1 MRAAHGDALRM
12 ASNLPDTRPFAGFE
26 WMLAGRY
33 LRARRR
39 EGFISVISLFS
50 FLGILLGVATLIVVM
65 AVLNGFRAELLD
77 KILGFQGH
85 ASVYHSDVS
94 PVQDYQELQDRIS
107 KIPGVTRAVALVE
120 GQAMASSLRNN
131 TGALVRGISET
142 DIQKLPSLNN
152 DNLRTALKEPGIPDE
167 QSSFKGFDVAGG
179 VAIGERMAW
188 RHQLGLGSN
197 ITIISPEG
205 PDTVVGNTPRIRDY
219 PVVAIFKVGMSD
231 YDENIIYMPLKEAQE
246 YFVMDEGVTQIEV
259 MVDNPDAIDS
269 MRMALMD
276 VAGENMQVQT
286 WKERNMTFFNALA
299 VERNVMFLVLTMII
313 LVAALNII
321 SGLIML
327 VKDKGRDIAILRTM
341 GATRGAIQR
350 VFFLTGAAIGVA
362 GTLGGFVVGL
372 LICLNTERIRQFI
385 SWVSGVDP
393 FNPELYYLS
402 QLPAK
407 MDSWQTFSIVL
418 MAMGLSFAATLYPS
432 WRAAR
437 LDPVEALRYE

>member
-1 MRAAHGDALRM
+1 MDK
-12 ASNLPDTRPFAGFE
+12 SLPDTRPFARFE

-85 ASVYHSDVS
+85 VAVYRFDVS
-94 PVQDYQELQDRIS
+94 PIPDYEALQQRLS
-107 KIPGVTRAVALVE
+107 AIPGVTRAVGLVE

-131 TGALVRGISET
+131 TGALVRGISEA

-152 DNLRTALKEPGIPDE
+152 ENLRTAMKEEGVPDE
-167 QSSFKGFDVAGG
+167 AASFAGFDASGG

-188 RHQLGLGSN
+188 RHQLGIGSR

-205 PDTVVGNTPRIRDY
+205 PETVLGTAPRIRDY

-231 YDENIIYMPLKEAQE
+231 YDENVIYMPLAEAQD
-246 YFVMDEGVTQIEV
+246 YFVTEEGVNQIEV
-259 MVDNPDAIDS
+259 MVDNPDEVEAYLLPI
-269 MRMALMD
+269 MD
-276 VAGENMQVQT
+276 AAGEGMAVTT
-286 WKERNMTFFNALA
+286 WKARNSTFFNALA

-341 GATRGAIQR
+341 GATRGTIQR

-362 GTLGGFVVGL
+362 GTLGGFIVGL

-393 FNPELYYLS
+393 FNPELYYLA

-407 MDSWQTFSIVL
+407 MDSWQTVLIVL
-418 MAMGLSFAATLYPS
+418 MSLGLSFAATLYPS
-432 WRAAR
+432 WRAAK

>member
-1 MRAAHGDALRM
+1 MDK
-12 ASNLPDTRPFAGFE
+12 SLPDTRPFARFE

-85 ASVYHSDVS
+85 IAVYRADVN
-94 PVQDYQELQDRIS
+94 PIPDYEALQQKLS
-107 KIPGVTRAVALVE
+107 AIPGVTRAVGLVE

-131 TGALVRGISET
+131 TGALVRGISEA
-142 DIQKLPSLNN
+142 DIQKVPSLNN
-152 DNLRTALKEPGIPDE
+152 ENLRTALKEEGVPDVTA
-167 QSSFKGFDVAGG
+167 SFQGFDASGG
-179 VAIGERMAW
+179 VAVGERMAW
-188 RHQLGLGSN
+188 RHQLGLGSRL
-197 ITIISPEG
+197 TIISPEG
-205 PDTVVGNTPRIRDY
+205 PETVLGSTPRIRDY

-231 YDENIIYMPLKEAQE
+231 YDENVIYMPLSEAQE
-246 YFVMDEGVTQIEV
+246 YFLTEEGVNQIEV
-259 MVDNPDAIDS
+259 MVEDPDEVEAYLLPI
-269 MRMALMD
+269 MD
-276 VAGENMQVQT
+276 AAGEGMAVTT
-286 WKERNMTFFNALA
+286 WKARNTTFFNALA

-341 GATRGAIQR
+341 GATRGTIQR

-362 GTLGGFVVGL
+362 GTFGGFIVGL

-393 FNPELYYLS
+393 FNPELYYLA

-407 MDSWQTFSIVL
+407 MDSWQTVMILL
-418 MAMGLSFAATLYPS
+418 MSLGLSFAATLYPS
-432 WRAAR
+432 WRAAK

>member
-1 MRAAHGDALRM
+1 MDK
-12 ASNLPDTRPFAGFE
+12 SLPDTRPFAPFE

-85 ASVYHSDVS
+85 VSVYHADVS
-94 PVQDYQELQDRIS
+94 PVADYPDLAAKLSQ
-107 KIPGVTRAVALVE
+107 IPGITRAVPLVE
-120 GQAMASSLRNN
+120 GQAMASSLHNN
-131 TGALVRGISET
+131 TGALVRGISEA

-152 DNLRTALKEPGIPDE
+152 DNLRSAINKDYIPDE
-167 QSSFKGFDVAGG
+167 KASFKGFDQAGG

-188 RHQLGLGSN
+188 RHQLGLGSR

-205 PDTVVGNTPRIRDY
+205 PDTVIGNAPRIRDY

-231 YDENIIYMPLKEAQE
+231 YDENVIYMPLSEAQD
-246 YFVMDEGVTQIEV
+246 YFVTDDGVNQVEV
-259 MVDNPDAIDS
+259 MVDDPDKVEDYLPAI
-269 MRMALMD
+269 MGA
-276 VAGENMQVQT
+276 AGEGMAVST
-286 WKERNMTFFNALA
+286 WKDRNSTFFNALA

-327 VKDKGRDIAILRTM
+327 VKDKGHDIAILRTM
-341 GATRGAIQR
+341 GATRGTIQR
-350 VFFLTGAAIGVA
+350 VFFLTGAAIGTA
-362 GTLGGFVVGL
+362 GTLGGFIVGL

-385 SWVSGVDP
+385 SWLSGVDP
-393 FNPELYYLS
+393 FNPELYYLA
-402 QLPAK
+402 QLPAR
-407 MDSWQTFSIVL
+407 MDSYQTVLIVMMSL
-418 MAMGLSFAATLYPS
+418 ALSFAATLYPS
-432 WRAAR
+432 WRAAK

>member
-1 MRAAHGDALRM
+1 MDK
-12 ASNLPDTRPFAGFE
+12 SLPDTRPFARFE

-85 ASVYHSDVS
+85 VAVYRSDVN
-94 PVQDYQELQDRIS
+94 PIPDYEALQQRLS
-107 KIPGVTRAVALVE
+107 AIPGVTRAVGLVE

-131 TGALVRGISET
+131 TGALVRGISEA

-152 DNLRTALKEPGIPDE
+152 ENLRTALKEEGVPDVTA
-167 QSSFKGFDVAGG
+167 SFMGFDASGG

-188 RHQLGLGSN
+188 RHQLGLGSR

-205 PDTVVGNTPRIRDY
+205 PETVLGTAPRIRDY

-231 YDENIIYMPLKEAQE
+231 YDENVIYMPLAEAQD
-246 YFVMDEGVTQIEV
+246 YFVTEEGVNQIEV
-259 MVDNPDAIDS
+259 MVENPDDVEAYLLPI
-269 MRMALMD
+269 MD
-276 VAGENMQVQT
+276 AAGEGMAVTT
-286 WKERNMTFFNALA
+286 WKARNSTFFNALA

-341 GATRGAIQR
+341 GATRGTIQR
-350 VFFLTGAAIGVA
+350 LFFLTGAAIGVA
-362 GTLGGFVVGL
+362 GTLGGFIVGL

-393 FNPELYYLS
+393 FNPELYYLA

-407 MDSWQTFSIVL
+407 MDSSQTVLIVL
-418 MAMGLSFAATLYPS
+418 MSLGLSFAATLYPS
-432 WRAAR
+432 WRAAK

>member
-1 MRAAHGDALRM
+1 M
-12 ASNLPDTRPFAGFE
+12 ANTLPDTRPFAPFE

-85 ASVYHSDVS
+85 VSVYRSDTS
-94 PVQDYQELQDRIS
+94 PLPDYAALAQRLTQ
-107 KIPGVTRAVALVE
+107 IPGVVRAVPLVE
-120 GQAMASSLRNN
+120 GQAMASSLHNN
-131 TGALVRGISET
+131 TGALVRGISEA

-152 DNLRTALKEPGIPDE
+152 GDLRTALNKDYTPDATP
-167 QSSFKGFDVAGG
+167 SFKGFETAGG

-188 RHQLGLGSN
+188 RHQLGLGSR
-197 ITIISPEG
+197 ITVISPDG
-205 PDTVVGNTPRIRDY
+205 PDTVIGNAPRIRDY

-231 YDENIIYMPLKEAQE
+231 YDENVLYMPLSEAQD
-246 YFVMDEGVTQIEV
+246 YFVTDEGVNQIEV
-259 MVDNPDAIDS
+259 MVDDPDNVEQYLLPIMTEAGTD
-269 MRMALMD
+269 MA
-276 VAGENMQVQT
+276 VSN
-286 WKERNMTFFNALA
+286 WKERNSTFFNALA

-341 GATRGAIQR
+341 GATRGTVQR

-362 GTLGGFVVGL
+362 GTLGGFVTGL

-385 SWVSGVDP
+385 SWISGVDP
-393 FNPELYYLS
+393 FNPELYYLA
-402 QLPAK
+402 QLPAR
-407 MDSWQTFSIVL
+407 MDSWQTVLIV
-418 MAMGLSFAATLYPS
+418 AMSLGLSFAATLYPS
-432 WRAAR
+432 WRAAK

>member
-1 MRAAHGDALRM
+1 MDK
-12 ASNLPDTRPFAGFE
+12 SLPDTRPFAAFE

-85 ASVYHSDVS
+85 VS
-94 PVQDYQELQDRIS
+94 IYRTDAAPLAGYQELSQRIARV
-107 KIPGVTRAVALVE
+107 PGVVRAVPLVE
-120 GQAMASSLRNN
+120 GQAMASSLHNN
-131 TGALVRGISET
+131 TGALVRGIAEA
-142 DIQKLPSLNN
+142 DIEKLPSLNN
-152 DNLRTALKEPGIPDE
+152 ATLRTAINPDFTPD
-167 QSSFKGFDVAGG
+167 SPPSFKGFDASGG

-188 RHQLGLGSN
+188 RHQLGLGSR

-205 PDTVVGNTPRIRDY
+205 PDTVVGTAPRLRDY

-231 YDENIIYMPLKEAQE
+231 YDENVIYMPLAESQD
-246 YFVMDEGVTQIEV
+246 YFVTDDGVNQIEI
-259 MVDNPDAIDS
+259 MVADPDNVEQYLLPVLAEAGTD
-269 MRMALMD
+269 MA
-276 VAGENMQVQT
+276 VST
-286 WKERNMTFFNALA
+286 WKDRNSTFFNALA

-327 VKDKGRDIAILRTM
+327 VKDKSRDIAILRTM

-350 VFFLTGAAIGVA
+350 VFFLTGAAIGTA
-362 GTLGGFVVGL
+362 GTIAGFITGL

-393 FNPELYYLS
+393 FNPELYYLA

-407 MDSWQTFSIVL
+407 MDSWETLMIVL
-418 MAMGLSFAATLYPS
+418 MALGLSFAATLYPS

>member
-1 MRAAHGDALRM
+1 MDN
-12 ASNLPDTRPFAGFE
+12 SLPDTKAFAPFE

-85 ASVYHSDVS
+85 VSVYHADVS
-94 PVQDYQELQDRIS
+94 PIGDYQDLAS
-107 KIPGVTRAVALVE
+107 KLAKVPGVTRAVPLVE
-120 GQAMASSLRNN
+120 GQAMASSLHNN
-131 TGALVRGISET
+131 TGALVRGISEA

-152 DNLRTALKEPGIPDE
+152 KDLRTAFNKDLEPDE
-167 QSSFKGFDVAGG
+167 HPSFKGFDTAGG

-188 RHQLGLGSN
+188 RHQLGLGSR
-197 ITIISPEG
+197 ITIISPDG
-205 PDTVVGNTPRIRDY
+205 PDTVIGNAPRIRDY
-219 PVVAIFKVGMSD
+219 PVTAIFKVGMSD
-231 YDENIIYMPLKEAQE
+231 YDENVIYMPLSEAQD
-246 YFVMDEGVTQIEV
+246 YFVTDNGVNQIEV
-259 MVDNPDAIDS
+259 MVDDPDNVDRYT
-269 MRMALMD
+269 MPLMAA
-276 VAGENMQVQT
+276 AGDGMAVST
-286 WKERNMTFFNALA
+286 WKDRNSTFFNALA

-341 GATRGAIQR
+341 GATRGTIQR
-350 VFFLTGAAIGVA
+350 VFFLTGAAIGTA
-362 GTLGGFVVGL
+362 GTLGGFLVGL

-393 FNPELYYLS
+393 FNPELYYLA
-402 QLPAK
+402 QLPAR
-407 MDSWQTFSIVL
+407 MDSFQTVLIV
-418 MAMGLSFAATLYPS
+418 AMSLLLSFAATLYPS
-432 WRAAR
+432 WRAAK

>member
-1 MRAAHGDALRM
+1 MDK
-12 ASNLPDTRPFAGFE
+12 SLPDTRPFSRFE

-85 ASVYHSDVS
+85 VAVYRSDVS
-94 PVQDYQELQDRIS
+94 PIPNYQDLQQKLS
-107 KIPGVTRAVALVE
+107 AIPGVTRAVALVE

-131 TGALVRGISET
+131 TGALVRGISEA
-142 DIQKLPSLNN
+142 DILKVPSLNN
-152 DNLRTALKEPGIPDE
+152 ENLRTALKQEGIPDE
-167 QSSFKGFDVAGG
+167 TPSFKGFDASGG

-188 RHQLGLGSN
+188 RHQLGLGSV

-205 PDTVVGNTPRIRDY
+205 PETVLGTAPRIRDY

-231 YDENIIYMPLKEAQE
+231 YDENVIYMPLSEAQE
-246 YFVMDEGVTQIEV
+246 YFVTEDGVNQIEV
-259 MVDNPDAIDS
+259 MVDNPDEVESYLLPI
-269 MRMALMD
+269 MD
-276 VAGENMQVQT
+276 AAGEGIAVTT
-286 WKERNMTFFNALA
+286 WKARNSTFFNALA

-362 GTLGGFVVGL
+362 GTLGGFIAGL

-393 FNPELYYLS
+393 FNPELYYLA
-402 QLPAK
+402 QLPAR
-407 MDSWQTFSIVL
+407 MDSWQTVLIVL
-418 MAMGLSFAATLYPS
+418 MSLGLSFAATLYPS
-432 WRAAR
+432 WRAAK

>member
-1 MRAAHGDALRM
+1 M
-12 ASNLPDTRPFAGFE
+12 AKSLPDTRPFARFE

-85 ASVYHSDVS
+85 VSVYHSDVS
-94 PVQDYQELQDRIS
+94 PITDYEALAERLS
-107 KIPGVTRAVALVE
+107 KIPGVTRAVPLIE
-120 GQAMASSLRNN
+120 GQAMASSLHNN
-131 TGALVRGISET
+131 TGALVRGISEAN
-142 DIQKLPSLNN
+142 IQRLASLNN
-152 DNLRTALKEPGIPDE
+152 DNLRTAMNPEGIPDV
-167 QSSFKGFDVAGG
+167 QASFKGFDASGG

-188 RHQLGLGSN
+188 RHQLGLGSR
-197 ITIISPEG
+197 ITIISPDG
-205 PDTVVGNTPRIRDY
+205 PDTVMGTAPRIRDY

-231 YDENIIYMPLKEAQE
+231 YDENVIYMPLSEAQD
-246 YFVMDEGVTQIEV
+246 YFVTEDGVNQVEV
-259 MVDNPDAIDS
+259 MVDNPDEVEGYLSPIMEAAGS
-269 MRMALMD
+269 GMA
-276 VAGENMQVQT
+276 VTT
-286 WKERNMTFFNALA
+286 WKDRNSTFFNALA

-341 GATRGAIQR
+341 GATRGTIQR
-350 VFFLTGAAIGVA
+350 VFFLTGAAIGTA
-362 GTLGGFVVGL
+362 GTLGGFIVGL

-393 FNPELYYLS
+393 FNPELYYLA
-402 QLPAK
+402 QLPAR
-407 MDSWQTFSIVL
+407 MDSYQTVLIVL
-418 MAMGLSFAATLYPS
+418 MSLGLSFAATLYPS
-432 WRAAR
+432 WRAAK

>member
-1 MRAAHGDALRM
+1 MDK
-12 ASNLPDTRPFAGFE
+12 NLPDTKPFSRFE

-85 ASVYHSDVS
+85 AAIYRADVS
-94 PVQDYQELQDRIS
+94 PITDYQDLQ
-107 KIPGVTRAVALVE
+107 KKLEAIPGVIRAVPLVE
-120 GQAMASSLRNN
+120 GQAMASSLHNN
-131 TGALVRGISET
+131 TGALVRGVSEA
-142 DIQKLPSLNN
+142 DIQKIPSLNN
-152 DNLRTALKEPGIPDE
+152 DSLRTALKDEGIPDE
-167 QSSFKGFDVAGG
+167 TPSFKGFDGSGG

-188 RHQLGLGSN
+188 RHQLGLGSR

-231 YDENIIYMPLKEAQE
+231 YDENVIYMPLAEAQD
-246 YFVMDEGVTQIEV
+246 YFVTDEGVNQLEV
-259 MVDNPDAIDS
+259 MVDNPDEIEAYMKPIVDGVGEGMAIT
-269 MRMALMD
+269 
-276 VAGENMQVQT
+276 T
-286 WKERNMTFFNALA
+286 WKDRNSTFFNALA

-341 GATRGAIQR
+341 GATRGTIQR
-350 VFFLTGAAIGVA
+350 VFFLTGAAIGTA
-362 GTLGGFVVGL
+362 GTLGGFIVGL

-393 FNPELYYLS
+393 FNPELYYLA
-402 QLPAK
+402 QLPAR
-407 MDSWQTFSIVL
+407 MDSYQTVLIVL
-418 MAMGLSFAATLYPS
+418 MALGLSFAATLYPS
-432 WRAAR
+432 WRAAK

>member
-1 MRAAHGDALRM
+1 MTAA
-12 ASNLPDTRPFAGFE
+12 LPDTRPFARFE
-26 WMLAGRY
+26 WMLALRY

-39 EGFISVISLFS
+39 EGFISVITLFS

-85 ASVYHSDVS
+85 VS
-94 PVQDYQELQDRIS
+94 IYSNDLAPIQNYEALQKRVAE
-107 KIPGVTRAVALVE
+107 IPGVTRAVALVE
-120 GQAMASSLRNN
+120 GQAMASSLHNN
-131 TGALVRGISET
+131 TGALVRGIGEA
-142 DIQKLPSLNN
+142 DIAKLPSLNN
-152 DNLRTALKEPGIPDE
+152 DNLRTELQQPGTPDATP
-167 QSSFKGFDVAGG
+167 SFAGFDKSGG

-197 ITIISPEG
+197 LTIISPEG
-205 PDTVVGNTPRIRDY
+205 PETVVGNTPRIRDY

-231 YDENIIYMPLKEAQE
+231 YDENVIYMPLAEAQE
-246 YFVMDEGVTQIEV
+246 YFVTEDGVSQIEA
-259 MVDNPDAIDS
+259 MVKNPDAVDD
-269 MRMALMD
+269 MVAAFAAA
-276 VAGENMQVQT
+276 AGEGMQVQT
-286 WKERNMTFFNALA
+286 WKQRNMTFFNALA

-327 VKDKGRDIAILRTM
+327 VKDKSHDIAILRTM
-341 GATRGAIQR
+341 GATRGAVQR
-350 VFFLTGAAIGVA
+350 VFFITGAAIGTA
-362 GTLGGFVVGL
+362 GTLGGLITGL
-372 LICLNTERIRQFI
+372 LICLNVERIRQFI

-393 FNPELYYLS
+393 FNAELYYLA

-407 MDSWQTFSIVL
+407 MDPWQTLLIV
-418 MAMGLSFAATLYPS
+418 AMTLALSFGATLYPS

>member
-1 MRAAHGDALRM
+1 MDKG
-12 ASNLPDTRPFAGFE
+12 LPDTRPFAAFE
-26 WMLAGRY
+26 WMLAARY

-85 ASVYHSDVS
+85 ASVYHADVS
-94 PVQDYQELQDRIS
+94 PVSDYKTLQERLAA
-107 KIPGVTRAVALVE
+107 IPGVTRAVALVE

-152 DNLRTALKEPGIPDE
+152 ENLRTALKEQGIPDVTA
-167 QSSFKGFDVAGG
+167 SFAGFDASEG

-188 RHQLGLGSN
+188 RHQLGLGSS

-205 PDTVVGNTPRIRDY
+205 PDTIVGNAPRIREY

-231 YDENIIYMPLKEAQE
+231 YDENVIYMPLAEAQD
-246 YFVMDEGVTQIEV
+246 YFVMEEGVSQIEV
-259 MVDNPDAIDS
+259 MVEKPDSIEDMLLPLTDA
-269 MRMALMD
+269 
-276 VAGENMQVQT
+276 AGEGMQVNT
-286 WKERNMTFFNALA
+286 WKQRNMTFFNALA

-341 GATRGAIQR
+341 GATRGSIQR
-350 VFFLTGAAIGVA
+350 VFFLTGAAIGTV
-362 GTLGGFVVGL
+362 GTLAGFIVGL

-393 FNPELYYLS
+393 FNPELYYLA

-407 MDSWQTFSIVL
+407 MDSWETFTIVL
-418 MAMGLSFAATLYPS
+418 MALGLSFAATLYPS

>member
-1 MRAAHGDALRM
+1 MDKG
-12 ASNLPDTRPFAGFE
+12 LPDTKPFAAFE

-85 ASVYHSDVS
+85 ASVYHADVS
-94 PVQDYQELQDRIS
+94 PIQNYQGLQLRLT

-131 TGALVRGISET
+131 TGALVRGISEA

-152 DNLRTALKEPGIPDE
+152 DKLRTAMNDE
-167 QSSFKGFDVAGG
+167 GNEDQSPSLAGFDKLGG
-179 VAIGERMAW
+179 IAVGERLAW
-188 RHQLGLGSN
+188 RHQIGLGSRL
-197 ITIISPEG
+197 TIISPDG
-205 PDTVVGNTPRIRDY
+205 ADTVIGTAPRIRDY

-231 YDENIIYMPLKEAQE
+231 YDENVIYMPLGEAQD
-246 YFVMDEGVTQIEV
+246 YFNTENGVSQIEV
-259 MVDNPDAIDS
+259 MVEKPDAIED
-269 MRMALMD
+269 MVLPLT
-276 VAGENMQVQT
+276 VEAGDGMVVNT
-286 WKERNMTFFNALA
+286 WKDRNMTFFNALA

-341 GATRGAIQR
+341 GATRGTIQR

-362 GTLGGFVVGL
+362 GTLGGFAAGL

-385 SWVSGVDP
+385 SWLSGVDP
-393 FNPELYYLS
+393 FNPEIYYLA
-402 QLPAK
+402 QLPAR
-407 MDSWQTFSIVL
+407 MDSWQTFLIVL
-418 MAMGLSFAATLYPS
+418 MSLGLSFAATLYPS
-432 WRAAR
+432 WRAAK

>member
-1 MRAAHGDALRM
+1 MDK
-12 ASNLPDTRPFAGFE
+12 SLPDTRPFSRFE

-85 ASVYHSDVS
+85 VAVYRSDVS
-94 PVQDYQELQDRIS
+94 PIPNYQDLQQKLS
-107 KIPGVTRAVALVE
+107 AIPGVTRAVALVE

-131 TGALVRGISET
+131 TGALVRGISEA
-142 DIQKLPSLNN
+142 DILKVPSLNN
-152 DNLRTALKEPGIPDE
+152 ENLRTALKQEGIPDE
-167 QSSFKGFDVAGG
+167 TPSFKGFDASGG

-188 RHQLGLGSN
+188 HHQLGLGSV

-205 PDTVVGNTPRIRDY
+205 PETVLGTAPRIRDY

-231 YDENIIYMPLKEAQE
+231 YDENVIYMPLSEAQE
-246 YFVMDEGVTQIEV
+246 NFVTEDGVNQIEV
-259 MVDNPDAIDS
+259 MVDNPDEVESYLLPI
-269 MRMALMD
+269 MD
-276 VAGENMQVQT
+276 AAGEGIAVTT
-286 WKERNMTFFNALA
+286 WKARNSTFFNALA

-362 GTLGGFVVGL
+362 GTLGGFIAGL

-393 FNPELYYLS
+393 FNPELYYLA
-402 QLPAK
+402 QLPAR
-407 MDSWQTFSIVL
+407 MDSWQTVLIVL
-418 MAMGLSFAATLYPS
+418 MSLGLSFAATLYPS
-432 WRAAR
+432 WRAAK

>member
-1 MRAAHGDALRM
+1 MEKT
-12 ASNLPDTRPFAGFE
+12 LPDTRPFAPFE

-85 ASVYHSDVS
+85 VSVYHSDVS
-94 PVQDYQELQDRIS
+94 PIQDYSDLAS
-107 KIPGVTRAVALVE
+107 KLAKVPGVTSAVPLVE
-120 GQAMASSLRNN
+120 GQAMASSLHNN
-131 TGALVRGISET
+131 TGALVRGISEA

-152 DNLRTALKEPGIPDE
+152 KDLRTAFNPDLVPDE
-167 QSSFKGFDVAGG
+167 TPSFKGFDKTGG

-188 RHQLGLGSN
+188 RHQLGLGSK
-197 ITIISPEG
+197 ITIIAPDG
-205 PDTVVGNTPRIRDY
+205 PDTVIGNTPRIRDY

-231 YDENIIYMPLKEAQE
+231 YDENVIYMPLSEAQD
-246 YFVMDEGVTQIEV
+246 YFVTDDGVNQVEV
-259 MVDNPDAIDS
+259 MVDDPDNIDAYTGPLVAAAGDN
-269 MRMALMD
+269 MA
-276 VAGENMQVQT
+276 VST
-286 WKERNMTFFNALA
+286 WKDRNSTFFNALA

-341 GATRGAIQR
+341 GATSGTIQR
-350 VFFLTGAAIGVA
+350 VFFLTGAAIGTA
-362 GTLGGFVVGL
+362 GTIGGFIVGL

-393 FNPELYYLS
+393 FNPELYYLA
-402 QLPAK
+402 QLPAR
-407 MDSWQTFSIVL
+407 MDSYQTVLIV
-418 MAMGLSFAATLYPS
+418 AMSLLLSFAATLYPS

>member
-1 MRAAHGDALRM
+1 MDK
-12 ASNLPDTRPFAGFE
+12 SLPDTRPFAPFE
-26 WMLAGRY
+26 WMLALRY

-85 ASVYHSDVS
+85 ASI
-94 PVQDYQELQDRIS
+94 YQADLAPMQNFKEIQARLE
-107 KIPGVTRAVALVE
+107 KVPGVTRVIPLVE

-131 TGALVRGISET
+131 TGALVRGIAES
-142 DIQKLPSLNN
+142 DIQKLPSIVNE
-152 DNLRTALKEPGIPDE
+152 NLRTAINEEGLPDAPP
-167 QSSFKGFDVAGG
+167 SLAGFDASGG

-188 RHQLGLGSN
+188 RHQLGLGSR

-205 PDTVVGNTPRIRDY
+205 PDTIIGTAPRIRDY
-219 PVVAIFKVGMSD
+219 PVVAVFKVGMSD
-231 YDENIIYMPLKEAQE
+231 YDENVIYMPMEEAQD
-246 YFVMDEGVTQIEV
+246 YFVTDGGVSQIEI
-259 MVDNPDAIDS
+259 MVADPDAIDS
-269 MRMALMD
+269 MLLALQD
-276 VAGENMQVQT
+276 AAGEGIQVQT
-286 WKERNMTFFNALA
+286 WKQRNLTFFNALA

-350 VFFLTGAAIGVA
+350 VFFITGAAIGAV

-372 LICLNTERIRQFI
+372 LICLNVERIRQFI
-385 SWVSGVDP
+385 SWLSGVDP
-393 FNPELYYLS
+393 FNPELYYLA

-407 MDSWQTFSIVL
+407 METGQTLLIVV
-418 MAMGLSFAATLYPS
+418 MALALSFGATLYPS

>member
-1 MRAAHGDALRM
+1 MDK
-12 ASNLPDTRPFAGFE
+12 SFPDTRPFAPFE
-26 WMLAGRY
+26 WMLAARY

-85 ASVYHSDVS
+85 VSIYRSDLMPIENYADIQVRLAA
-94 PVQDYQELQDRIS
+94 V
-107 KIPGVTRAVALVE
+107 PGVTRAVALVE

-152 DNLRTALKEPGIPDE
+152 PDLRTGMNPDHLPDDPP
-167 QSSFKGFDVAGG
+167 SFAGFEASDG

-188 RHQLGLGSN
+188 RHQLGLGSR
-197 ITIISPEG
+197 ITIISPDG
-205 PDTVVGNTPRIRDY
+205 ADTVVGNTPRIRDY

-231 YDENIIYMPLKEAQE
+231 YDENVIYMPLSEAQD
-246 YFVMDEGVTQIEV
+246 YFNTDTGVSQIEV
-259 MVDNPDAIDS
+259 MVEEPDQVEAFTGPVLTAAGDGMAIS
-269 MRMALMD
+269 S
-276 VAGENMQVQT
+276 
-286 WKERNMTFFNALA
+286 WKDRNSTFFNALA

-341 GATRGAIQR
+341 GASRGTIQR
-350 VFFLTGAAIGVA
+350 VFFLTGAAIGTA
-362 GTLGGFVVGL
+362 GTIGGFITGL

-385 SWVSGVDP
+385 SWISGVDP
-393 FNPELYYLS
+393 FNPELYYLA

-407 MDSWQTFSIVL
+407 MDSWETLSIVL
-418 MAMGLSFAATLYPS
+418 MALGLSFAATLYPS
-432 WRAAR
+432 WRAAK

>member
-1 MRAAHGDALRM
+1 MDKG
-12 ASNLPDTRPFAGFE
+12 LPDTRPFAPFE
-26 WMLAGRY
+26 WMLAARY

-85 ASVYHSDVS
+85 VSIYHADLTPIDNFADIQSRLSTV
-94 PVQDYQELQDRIS
+94 
-107 KIPGVTRAVALVE
+107 PGVTRAVALVE

-131 TGALVRGISET
+131 TGALVRGISEA

-152 DNLRTALKEPGIPDE
+152 ADLRTGMNPDHLPDDPA
-167 QSSFKGFDVAGG
+167 SLKGFDTSGG

-188 RHQLGLGSN
+188 RHQLGLGSR
-197 ITIISPEG
+197 ITIISPDG
-205 PDTVVGNTPRIRDY
+205 ADTVVGNTPRIRDY

-231 YDENIIYMPLKEAQE
+231 YDENVIYMPLAEAQD
-246 YFVMDEGVTQIEV
+246 YFNTDDGVSQIEV
-259 MVDNPDAIDS
+259 MVDDPDNIEEYTGP
-269 MRMALMD
+269 LMTA
-276 VAGENMQVQT
+276 AGDGMSIST
-286 WKERNMTFFNALA
+286 WKDRNSTFFNALA

-341 GATRGAIQR
+341 GATRGTIQR
-350 VFFLTGAAIGVA
+350 VFFLTGAAIGTA
-362 GTLGGFVVGL
+362 GTIGGFFVGL

-393 FNPELYYLS
+393 FNPELYYLA

-407 MDSWQTFSIVL
+407 MDSWQTVSIVL
-418 MAMGLSFAATLYPS
+418 MALLLSFAATLYPS
-432 WRAAR
+432 WKAAK

>member
-1 MRAAHGDALRM
+1 MDN
-12 ASNLPDTRPFAGFE
+12 SLPDTRPFAPFE

-85 ASVYHSDVS
+85 VSVYHSDVS
-94 PVQDYQELQDRIS
+94 PVADYPDLAARLS
-107 KIPGVTRAVALVE
+107 KIPGVLRAVPLVE
-120 GQAMASSLRNN
+120 GQAMASSLHNN
-131 TGALVRGISET
+131 TGALVRGISES

-152 DNLRTALKEPGIPDE
+152 DNLRTAINKDNIPDE
-167 QSSFKGFDVAGG
+167 KASFKGFDASGG

-188 RHQLGLGSN
+188 RHQLGLGSR
-197 ITIISPEG
+197 ITIITPDG
-205 PDTVVGNTPRIRDY
+205 PDTVIGNAPRIRDY

-231 YDENIIYMPLKEAQE
+231 YDENVIYMPLAEAQD
-246 YFVMDEGVTQIEV
+246 YFVTDEGVNQIEV
-259 MVDNPDAIDS
+259 MVDDPDKVEEYVPAI
-269 MRMALMD
+269 MGA
-276 VAGENMQVQT
+276 AGEGMAAST
-286 WKERNMTFFNALA
+286 WKDRNSTFFNALA

-341 GATRGAIQR
+341 GATRGTIQR
-350 VFFLTGAAIGVA
+350 VFFLTGAAIGTA
-362 GTLGGFVVGL
+362 GTLGGFIVGL

-393 FNPELYYLS
+393 FNPELYYLA
-402 QLPAK
+402 QLPAR
-407 MDSWQTFSIVL
+407 MDSYQTMLIVL
-418 MAMGLSFAATLYPS
+418 MSLALSFAATLYPS
-432 WRAAR
+432 WRAAK

>member
-1 MRAAHGDALRM
+1 MNSG
-12 ASNLPDTRPFAGFE
+12 LPDTKTFAPFE
-26 WMLAGRY
+26 WILAGRY

-94 PVQDYQELQDRIS
+94 PIRNYAALQTRIAR
-107 KIPGVTRAVALVE
+107 IPGVTRAVALVE
-120 GQAMASSLRNN
+120 GQAMASSLRSS
-131 TGALVRGISET
+131 TGALVRGISEP
-142 DIQKLPSLNN
+142 DIAKLSSLNN
-152 DNLRTALKEPGIPDE
+152 VDLRTAMMEAGVPDE
-167 QSSFKGFDVAGG
+167 KPAFAGFDKSNG

-188 RHQLGLGSN
+188 KHQLGLGSN
-197 ITIISPEG
+197 LTIISPEG
-205 PDTVVGNTPRIRDY
+205 PDSVVGNAPRIRDY
-219 PVVAIFKVGMSD
+219 PVVAIFKVGMAD
-231 YDENIIYMPLKEAQE
+231 YDENIIYMPLPEAQD

-259 MVDNPDAIDS
+259 MVERPDDIDG
-269 MRMALMD
+269 MKLALAAE
-276 VAGENMQVQT
+276 AGEGMVINT
-286 WKERNMTFFNALA
+286 WKQRNVTFFNALA

-313 LVAALNII
+313 LVAALNIV

-362 GTLGGFVVGL
+362 GTLGGFLAGL
-372 LICLNTERIRQFI
+372 LICLNTENIRQFI

-393 FNPELYYLS
+393 FNPEVYYLA

-407 MDSWQTFSIVL
+407 MDPWQTFNIVL
-418 MAMGLSFAATLYPS
+418 MSLGLSFAATLYPS

>member
-1 MRAAHGDALRM
+1 MDK
-12 ASNLPDTRPFAGFE
+12 SLPDTRPFSRFE

-50 FLGILLGVATLIVVM
+50 FLGIMLGVATLIVVM

-85 ASVYHSDVS
+85 VSVYRSDVN
-94 PVQDYQELQDRIS
+94 PIPDFETLQQRLS
-107 KIPGVTRAVALVE
+107 AIPGVIRAVGLVE
-120 GQAMASSLRNN
+120 GQAMASSLRSN
-131 TGALVRGISET
+131 TGVLVRGISEA

-152 DNLRTALKEPGIPDE
+152 ENLRTELQQEGIPDE
-167 QSSFKGFDVAGG
+167 VPSFKGFDQSGG

-188 RHQLGLGSN
+188 RHQLGLGSRL
-197 ITIISPEG
+197 TIISPEG
-205 PDTVVGNTPRIRDY
+205 PDTVVGNAPRIRDY

-231 YDENIIYMPLKEAQE
+231 YDENVIYMPLPEAQD
-246 YFVMDEGVTQIEV
+246 YFVTDDGVNQIEL
-259 MVDNPDAIDS
+259 MVQNPDEVDS
-269 MRMALMD
+269 FIAPIMDAAGDGMA
-276 VAGENMQVQT
+276 VTT
-286 WKERNMTFFNALA
+286 WKARNSTFFNALA

-341 GATRGAIQR
+341 GATRGTIQR
-350 VFFLTGAAIGVA
+350 VFFLTGAAIGTA
-362 GTLGGFVVGL
+362 GTLAGFILGL

-393 FNPELYYLS
+393 FNPELYYLA
-402 QLPAK
+402 QLPARL
-407 MDSWQTFSIVL
+407 DSWQTVLIVL
-418 MAMGLSFAATLYPS
+418 MSLLLSFAATLYPS
-432 WRAAR
+432 WRAAK

>member
-1 MRAAHGDALRM
+1 MPPT
-12 ASNLPDTRPFAGFE
+12 LPDTKPFASFE
-26 WMLAGRY
+26 WMLALRY

-85 ASVYHSDVS
+85 ISIYNADLS
-94 PVQDYQELQDRIS
+94 PISNYADIELKVS

-131 TGALVRGISET
+131 TGALVRGISEA
-142 DIQKLPSLNN
+142 DIAKLPSLVNG
-152 DNLRTALKEPGIPDE
+152 DLRTAFKEPGVPDE
-167 QSSFKGFDVAGG
+167 KPSFAGFEKSGG
-179 VAIGERMAW
+179 VAVGERLAW
-188 RHQLGLGSN
+188 RHQLGLGSSL
-197 ITIISPEG
+197 TIISPDG
-205 PDTVVGNTPRIRDY
+205 PDTIVGNTPRIRDY

-231 YDENIIYMPLKEAQE
+231 YDENVIYMPITEAQD
-246 YFVMDEGVTQIEV
+246 YFVTESGVTQIEA
-259 MVDNPDAIDS
+259 MVENPDAVDA
-269 MRMALMD
+269 M
-276 VAGENMQVQT
+276 VAAFHDAAGGGMQVQT
-286 WKERNMTFFNALA
+286 WKQRNMTFFNALA

-327 VKDKGRDIAILRTM
+327 VKDKSHDIAILRTM

-350 VFFLTGAAIGVA
+350 VFFITGAAIGLA
-362 GTLGGFVVGL
+362 GTLGGLITGL
-372 LICLNTERIRQFI
+372 LICLNVERIRQMI
-385 SWVSGVDP
+385 SWLSGVDP
-393 FNPELYYLS
+393 FNAELYYLS

-407 MDSWQTFSIVL
+407 MDPWQTVMIVL
-418 MAMGLSFAATLYPS
+418 MTLLLSFGATLYPS

-437 LDPVEALRYE
+437 LDPVDALRYE

>member
-1 MRAAHGDALRM
+1 MDK
-12 ASNLPDTRPFAGFE
+12 SLPDTRPFARFE

-85 ASVYHSDVS
+85 VAVYRTDVS
-94 PVQDYQELQDRIS
+94 PITDYQDLQQRLS
-107 KIPGVTRAVALVE
+107 KIPGVTRAVGLVE
-120 GQAMASSLRNN
+120 GQVMASSLRNN
-131 TGALVRGISET
+131 TGALVRGISEA
-142 DIQKLPSLNN
+142 DIAKLPSLNN
-152 DNLRTALKEPGIPDE
+152 ENLRTGINPEHIPDE
-167 QSSFKGFDVAGG
+167 TASFKGFDASGG

-188 RHQLGLGSN
+188 RHQLGIGSR

-205 PDTVVGNTPRIRDY
+205 PDTVIGTAPRIRDY

-231 YDENIIYMPLKEAQE
+231 YDENVIYMPLPEAQD
-246 YFVMDEGVTQIEV
+246 YFVTDEGVNQIEV
-259 MVDNPDAIDS
+259 MVDNPDEVETYLLPIMNDAGDG
-269 MRMALMD
+269 MA
-276 VAGENMQVQT
+276 VTT
-286 WKERNMTFFNALA
+286 WKDRNSTFFNALA

-341 GATRGAIQR
+341 GATRGTIQR
-350 VFFLTGAAIGVA
+350 VFFLTGAAIGTA
-362 GTLGGFVVGL
+362 GTLGGFIVGL
-372 LICLNTERIRQFI
+372 LIVLNTERIRQFI

-393 FNPELYYLS
+393 FNPELYYLA

-407 MDSWQTFSIVL
+407 MDSWQTVLIVL
-418 MAMGLSFAATLYPS
+418 MALGLSFAATLYPS
-432 WRAAR
+432 WRAAK